1 MLGIY
6 IDDGLEW
13 DDHVNPIVKQLFSG
27 SYAIYILSKDMSVDN
42 LKSLYYRLIHSPLT
56 YGTLLWGSTHQYRL
70 NKLEILQKKSI
81 RNMYNAGFNAP

>member
-1 MLGIY
+1 MDLSGMTTSIILSNSY
-6 IDDGLEW
+6 SV
-13 DDHVNPIVKQLFSG
+13 DHMQFIQ
-27 SYAIYILSKDMSVDN
+27 SKDMSVDN

-56 YGTLLWGSTHQYRL
+56 YDTILWGSTHQYRL